1 MEVITSDMKTEFMSD
16 IVSDQNLMMLE
27 NDIHIILKLFESQS
41 ELTMQDIVQNY
52 SLHLRPGVYT
62 NSTNLYKDM
71 ISILKY
77 LDFGNSLL
85 ELMPYIDDYI
95 EIYFK

>member
-1 MEVITSDMKTEFMSD
+1 MEVITSDMRTEFMSD

-62 NSTNLYKDM
+62 SSTNLYKDM

-85 ELMPYIDDYI
+85 ELMP
-95 EIYFK
+95 